1 MKKLKTYEN
10 FINESAELL
19 KKIVEDCEDILLEL
33 NDDLAFTNKL
43 YCHALGLTDPKYLGF
58 VKKKSGTYGYL
69 KDDSILF
76 QLKSDREFQYSDI
89 EDVIERLKFY
99 LSTFGYEIEFV
110 SSKDLTG
117 MQIASQPEIQITSG
131 PADDITLLRGGGRFT
146 IKNNWILVFRFV
158 KNPINNIETY
168 ENFINEEIDFRKGIA
183 AAGLMGALSGSP
195 AVAQTTTPTSMSTE
209 RDGVEVYKNKIEEIS
224 TIRKEKS
231 KDEKL
236 SIILDEIKS
245 NLNSKDSTKFIELY
259 TKLTSH
265 IESEYGYK
273 IPEQK
278 VEDQL
283 TEAGIGSMAKNMTIF
298 EIMGWLG
305 SICLAICG
313 IPQAWQS
320 YKDKHSDGISWGFV
334 LLWAFGEV
342 FALAYVY
349 DKLDLPLLLNYATN
363 ILILGVIL
371 YYKVKPQ
378 NKLEL

>member
-1 MKKLKTYEN
+1 MKKLK
-10 FINESAELL
+10 
-19 KKIVEDCEDILLEL
+19 
-33 NDDLAFTNKL
+33 
-43 YCHALGLTDPKYLGF
+43 
-58 VKKKSGTYGYL
+58 
-69 KDDSILF
+69 
-76 QLKSDREFQYSDI
+76 
-89 EDVIERLKFY
+89 
-99 LSTFGYEIEFV
+99 
-110 SSKDLTG
+110 
-117 MQIASQPEIQITSG
+117 
-131 PADDITLLRGGGRFT
+131 
-146 IKNNWILVFRFV
+146 
-158 KNPINNIETY
+158 TY

-183 AAGLMGALSGSP
+183 AVGLMGALSGSP
-195 AVAQTTTPTSMSTE
+195 VAAQTTTPTSMSVQSE
-209 RDGVEVYKNKIEEIS
+209 QGIDVYKNQIEEIS

-231 KDEKL
+231 KDVKL

-245 NLNSKDSTKFIELY
+245 NINSKDSAKFIELY
-259 TKLTSH
+259 TKLASH

-278 VEDQL
+278 VEEL
-283 TEAGIGSMAKNMTIF
+283 TEAGIASMAKNMTIF

-363 ILILGVIL
+363 ILILAVIL

>member
-10 FINESAELL
+10 FINE
-19 KKIVEDCEDILLEL
+19 
-33 NDDLAFTNKL
+33 
-43 YCHALGLTDPKYLGF
+43 
-58 VKKKSGTYGYL
+58 
-69 KDDSILF
+69 
-76 QLKSDREFQYSDI
+76 
-89 EDVIERLKFY
+89 
-99 LSTFGYEIEFV
+99 
-110 SSKDLTG
+110 
-117 MQIASQPEIQITSG
+117 
-131 PADDITLLRGGGRFT
+131 
-146 IKNNWILVFRFV
+146 
-158 KNPINNIETY
+158 
-168 ENFINEEIDFRKGIA
+168 EIDFRRGIA
-183 AAGLMGALSGSP
+183 AAGLVGALATSP
-195 AVAQTTTPTSMSTE
+195 AISQTTTPNSMSIQTE
-209 RDGVEVYKNKIEEIS
+209 KDGVEVYKNQIEEIS

-231 KDEKL
+231 KDVKL

-245 NLNSKDSTKFIELY
+245 NINSKDSAKFIELY
-259 TKLTSH
+259 TKLASH

-278 VEDQL
+278 VEEL
-283 TEAGIGSMAKNMTIF
+283 TEAGIAGMVKNMTIF

>member
-1 MKKLKTYEN
+1 MKKLK
-10 FINESAELL
+10 
-19 KKIVEDCEDILLEL
+19 
-33 NDDLAFTNKL
+33 
-43 YCHALGLTDPKYLGF
+43 
-58 VKKKSGTYGYL
+58 
-69 KDDSILF
+69 
-76 QLKSDREFQYSDI
+76 
-89 EDVIERLKFY
+89 
-99 LSTFGYEIEFV
+99 
-110 SSKDLTG
+110 
-117 MQIASQPEIQITSG
+117 
-131 PADDITLLRGGGRFT
+131 
-146 IKNNWILVFRFV
+146 
-158 KNPINNIETY
+158 TY

-209 RDGVEVYKNKIEEIS
+209 RDGVEVYKNQIEEIS

-231 KDEKL
+231 KDVKL

-245 NLNSKDSTKFIELY
+245 NINSKDSAKFIELY
-259 TKLTSH
+259 TKLASH

-278 VEDQL
+278 VEEL
-283 TEAGIGSMAKNMTIF
+283 TEAGIASMVKNMTIF

>member
-1 MKKLKTYEN
+1 
-10 FINESAELL
+10 
-19 KKIVEDCEDILLEL
+19 V
-33 NDDLAFTNKL
+33 
-43 YCHALGLTDPKYLGF
+43 
-58 VKKKSGTYGYL
+58 
-69 KDDSILF
+69 
-76 QLKSDREFQYSDI
+76 
-89 EDVIERLKFY
+89 
-99 LSTFGYEIEFV
+99 
-110 SSKDLTG
+110 
-117 MQIASQPEIQITSG
+117 
-131 PADDITLLRGGGRFT
+131 
-146 IKNNWILVFRFV
+146 
-158 KNPINNIETY
+158 
-168 ENFINEEIDFRKGIA
+168 
-183 AAGLMGALSGSP
+183 
-195 AVAQTTTPTSMSTE
+195 
-209 RDGVEVYKNKIEEIS
+209 
-224 TIRKEKS
+224 
-231 KDEKL
+231 KL

-245 NLNSKDSTKFIELY
+245 NINSKDSTKFIELY

-265 IESEYGYK
+265 IESEYDYK

-278 VEDQL
+278 VEEL
-283 TEAGIGSMAKNMTIF
+283 TEAGIAGMVKNMTIF